1 MHSSVRQF
9 PTIKALRSYVI
20 GGVGSGG
27 DYHNVKGGHWLID
40 SDISTPCS
48 QWSQYR
54 KSRTSWGINVLG
66 SFLVEIEASDGTI
79 GFATGFGG
87 PPACWLVHQHFER
100 FLLGA
105 DPRNTNLLF
114 EQMYRASMF
123 YGRKGLPIAV
133 ISVIDLA
140 LWDLLGKIRNEPVYR
155 LIGGAT
161 KERLNFYCT
170 GPEPT
175 AAREMGFWGAK
186 VPLPFCPE
194 EGHEGLRKNV
204 EFLRKHRESV
214 GPDFPIMVDCYM
226 SLNVSYTIE
235 LVKAC
240 SEFNINWWEECLS
253 PDDTDGFE
261 LIKRAHPTVKFTTGE
276 HEYSRYGFRKLI
288 EGRNLDIIQP
298 DVMWLGGLTEL
309 LRVSAMAAA
318 YDIPVVP
325 HASGPYSYH
334 FVISQPN
341 TPFQEYLANS
351 PDGKSVLPVFGDL
364 FLDEPIPTKG
374 YLLASDLDK
383 PGFGLTINNAARS
396 KLIPSNYLL
405 SPPPMQQPTLSPPTS
420 SVNGED
426 KLTNGNTNHASTA

>member
-1 MHSSVRQF
+1 MSHL
-9 PTIKALRSYVI
+9 ISYCPQLAT
-20 GGVGSGG
+20 
-27 DYHNVKGGHWLID
+27 NTRRRLID

-48 QWSQYR
+48 RWEQYR
-54 KSRTSWGINVLG
+54 ASRTSWGINVLG
-66 SFLVEIEASDGTI
+66 SFVVELETTDGTV

-100 FLLGA
+100 FLIGA

-123 YGRKGLPIAV
+123 YGRKGLPLAV

-161 KERLNFYCT
+161 KERIDFYCT
-170 GPEPT
+170 GPDPL
-175 AAREMGFWGAK
+175 AAKNMGFWGAK
-186 VPLPFCPE
+186 VPLPFCPD
-194 EGHEGLRKNV
+194 EGHVGLRKNV
-204 EFLRKHRESV
+204 EYLRKQREAV
-214 GPDFPIMVDCYM
+214 GPDFPLMVDCYM
-226 SLNVSYTIE
+226 SLNVSYTIQ
-235 LVKAC
+235 LVKEC
-240 SEFNINWWEECLS
+240 EKQGLNINWWEECLT

-261 LIKRAHPTVKFTTGE
+261 QIKRAHPDVKFTTGE

-288 EGRNLDIIQP
+288 EPRNLDIIQP

-309 LRVSAMAAA
+309 LKVSAMAAA

-325 HASGPYSYH
+325 HASGAYSYH

-351 PDGKSVLPVFGDL
+351 PDGSSVLPVFGDMFIDEAIPNKG
-364 FLDEPIPTKG
+364 FLTT
-374 YLLASDLDK
+374 ADLDQ
-383 PGFGLTINNAARS
+383 PGFGLVMNPAAKAR
-396 KLIPSNYLL
+396 LIPSDYLL
-405 SPPPMQQPTLSPPTS
+405 SPPPQKALTPAVQNGDGEKKVNGDGEKANGGVLDALSDKVEQLTTS
-420 SVNGED
+420 S
-426 KLTNGNTNHASTA
+426 